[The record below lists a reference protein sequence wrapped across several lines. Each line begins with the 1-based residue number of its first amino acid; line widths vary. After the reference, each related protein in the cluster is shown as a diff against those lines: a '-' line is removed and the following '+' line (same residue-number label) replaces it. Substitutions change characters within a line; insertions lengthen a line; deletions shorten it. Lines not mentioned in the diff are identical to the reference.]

1 MIFTVDGIDIVPYIA
16 ADGIKWTNNGVDGQK
31 AGRAMDA
38 LMYRGL
44 IGYKARGDIS
54 CLWMKK
60 EDAVNLYQSLMKEFF
75 SVTTDTIPWENGTVT
90 KTMYANNMPATL
102 SEEYTDGTKIY
113 QDLTFPLVER

>member
-1 MIFTVDGIDIVPYIA
+1 MIFTVDGIDIVPYIE
-16 ADGIKWTNNGVDGQK
+16 ADGIKWTPNGVDGPK

-60 EDAVNLYQSLMKEFF
+60 EDAVSLYQSLMKEFF

-113 QDLTFPLVER
+113 QDMTFPLVER